1 MKQKLKFDIQAQP
14 DDTTCGPT
22 CLQAVYGFF
31 EDDAPLSEVIAEVPA
46 LSAGGTLAV
55 LLGEHALRRGYD
67 ATIYTYNLEVFDPSW
82 FRPDFNAPAVRPA
95 KPGGLPKLSPESPA
109 GKSLGKIVDQEAHR
123 LFLIERLREQ
133 SKHKTWMKLQT
144 ASAAYAEFLSLGGTI
159 LMQELN
165 SQLIRRFLKKSIPIL
180 TGLSSTYLYFT
191 EREIPENC
199 LPDDVRGHPCGH
211 FVVLCGYDKA
221 ARTVS
226 VADPYLPNP
235 LGEKHHYDVHVDR
248 LIAAI
253 LLGVL
258 TYDANLLVIEPR
270 STKPQPAPPTKK
282 QASKHNSRPHK

>member
-1 MKQKLKFDIQAQP
+1 MAQKLKFDILAQP

-22 CLQAVYGFF
+22 CLHAVYGYY
-31 EDDAPLSEVIAEVPA
+31 EDQTPLSQVISEVPA

-55 LLGEHALRRGYD
+55 LLGEHALRRGYE

-82 FRPDFNAPAVRPA
+82 FQSS
-95 KPGGLPKLSPESPA
+95 KPSDP
-109 GKSLGKIVDQEAHR
+109 EAHR
-123 LFLIERLREQ
+123 QFLIERLREQ
-133 SKHKTWMKLQT
+133 SRHKTWMKLQT
-144 ASAAYAEFLSLGGTI
+144 ASAAYAQFLALGGTI

-191 EREIPENC
+191 KREIPENC
-199 LPDDVRGHPCGH
+199 QPDDVRGHPCGH

-235 LGEKHHYDVHVDR
+235 LGEKHHYDVHLDR

-258 TYDANLLVIEPR
+258 TYDANLLIIEPR
-270 STKPQPAPPTKK
+270 RKSAPAPVPQRQK
-282 QASKHNSRPHK
+282 SRSAL

>member
-1 MKQKLKFDIQAQP
+1 MREELKFDIQAQP

-22 CLQAVYGFF
+22 CLQAVYSYF
-31 EDDAPLSEVIAEVPA
+31 DDEVPLPQVIAEVPA

-55 LLGEHALRRGYD
+55 LLGEHALRRGYQ

-82 FRPDFNAPAVRPA
+82 FLPD
-95 KPGGLPKLSPESPA
+95 A
-109 GKSLGKIVDQEAHR
+109 GSDLNAHR
-123 LFLIERLREQ
+123 QFLIERLREQ
-133 SKHKTWMKLQT
+133 RQHKSWMKLQT
-144 ASAAYAEFLSLGGTI
+144 ASAAYAQFLQLGGTI
-159 LMQELN
+159 RMQELN

-191 EREIPENC
+191 KREIPENC
-199 LPDDVRGHPCGH
+199 KPDDVRGCPCGH
-211 FVVLCGYDKA
+211 FVILCGYDKA

-235 LGEKHHYDVHVDR
+235 LGEKHHYDVHLDR

-258 TYDANLLVIEPR
+258 TYDANLLVIEPI
-270 STKPQPAPPTKK
+270 QPAPAETQTITEEKKKRVKIKK
-282 QASKHNSRPHK
+282 QKVKPRSGSRP